1 MQSAPH
7 VEFRGVSKT
16 YDGRTMVVQDLDLR
30 VQEGEFFTLL
40 GPSGSGK
47 TTCLMMLAGFE
58 APSSGEIRL
67 SGRSVQHLPP
77 RKRGIGVVFQNYALF
92 PHMTVRRNLAFPLEV
107 RGISAASRRQR
118 IRQAL
123 EVVRLDGF
131 EDRRPAELSGGQQQ
145 RVAIARALVFNPSLV
160 LMDEPLGA
168 LDRRLREE
176 MQFEIR
182 RMQQD
187 LGVTVVYVTHDQQEA
202 MAMSSR
208 VAVFHRGQIQQVAAP
223 ETLYEEPEREFV
235 ASFIGDN
242 NMLRGHVRRAERDF
256 CDVETPGGTVRAFP
270 VHHCRPGDSSVLAI
284 RPERVSL
291 TKPGVYTNEFE
302 AVVEDI
308 MFIGDHLRLRLNL
321 CGNPNFVVKVQNIIG
336 HSAVLAGDRV
346 RVGWSVMDCRA
357 LPDEE
362 GAGGSALLTRRAAPL
377 RSSPSDAAGAP
388 GSDRAAVP
396 PSTQAV

>member
-1 MQSAPH
+1 MGSSPH
-7 VEFRGVSKT
+7 VEFQGVSKT
-16 YDGRTMVVQDLDLR
+16 YDGQTMVVQDLDLR
-30 VQEGEFFTLL
+30 VDEGEFFTLL

-92 PHMTVRRNLAFPLEV
+92 PHMTVGRNLAFPLEV
-107 RGISAASRRQR
+107 RGVSAAHRRER
-118 IRQAL
+118 VRRAL

-131 EDRRPAELSGGQQQ
+131 EHRRPGELSGGQQQ
-145 RVAIARALVFNPSLV
+145 RVAIARSLVFNPTLV

-208 VAVFHRGQIQQVAAP
+208 VAVFHRGP
-223 ETLYEEPEREFV
+223 HS
-235 ASFIGDN
+235 ASRCAGN
-242 NMLRGHVRRAERDF
+242 PVRGTRARVRRELHR
-256 CDVETPGGTVRAFP
+256 
-270 VHHCRPGDSSVLAI
+270 
-284 RPERVSL
+284 
-291 TKPGVYTNEFE
+291 
-302 AVVEDI
+302 
-308 MFIGDHLRLRLNL
+308 
-321 CGNPNFVVKVQNIIG
+321 
-336 HSAVLAGDRV
+336 
-346 RVGWSVMDCRA
+346 
-357 LPDEE
+357 
-362 GAGGSALLTRRAAPL
+362 
-377 RSSPSDAAGAP
+377 
-388 GSDRAAVP
+388 
-396 PSTQAV
+396 

>member
-1 MQSAPH
+1 MGSSLH

-16 YDGRTMVVQDLDLR
+16 YDGRTMVVQDLDLH
-30 VQEGEFFTLL
+30 VEEGEFFTLL

-92 PHMTVRRNLAFPLEV
+92 PHMTVGRNLSFPLEV
-107 RGISAASRRQR
+107 RGISAAHRRER
-118 IRQAL
+118 VRQAL
-123 EVVRLDGF
+123 EVVRLNGF
-131 EDRRPAELSGGQQQ
+131 EHRRPGELSGGQQQ
-145 RVAIARALVFNPSLV
+145 RVAIARALVFNPTLV

-208 VAVFHRGQIQQVAAP
+208 VAVFHRGHIQQVAAP

-242 NMLRGHVRRAERDF
+242 NMLRGQVRTVERDY
-256 CDVETPGGTVRAFP
+256 CDVETPDGIVRAFP
-270 VHHCRPGDSSVLAI
+270 VHHCRPGDRSVLAI

-291 TKPGVYTNEFE
+291 TQSGVYTNEFE

-308 MFIGDHLRLRLNL
+308 LFIGDHLRLRLNL
-321 CGNPNFVVKVQNIIG
+321 CGNPNFVVKIQNIIG

-357 LPDEE
+357 LADEE
-362 GAGGSALLTRRAAPL
+362 GAGSTAPARPIERHSPQPGNAA
-377 RSSPSDAAGAP
+377 RVSS
-388 GSDRAAVP
+388 SDRDDDP
-396 PSTQAV
+396 QSTQTL